1 MNNQASCC
9 GGWKP
14 FPVSYAFLK
23 EAVNIV
29 DIVATEAYATLRYV
43 LPASLIW
50 VWRKY
55 ISNEIKT
62 IPIQVTLEKVTKI
75 AYLNIHGKF
84 CQIKKDKDV
93 HPVLLNHGDYGH
105 PYSML
110 HLVDIAQNEG
120 QPTFSLY
127 IPGVE
132 NNNQFGIHNCIL
144 KKAIDTIESIVKDN
158 NGKFAGILGVG
169 HSKGAILL
177 AHRQFVL
184 LDSRIKATCSIA
196 GRLNVPDEKD
206 CPDQVLKNIV
216 KTIYAGIFKNSEL
229 PIMQII
235 PKDDWNAS
243 YESMAVRP
251 HKYCYT
257 VPGMHLSGLYSCET
271 RTHFTDFLK
280 EFCH

>member
-1 MNNQASCC
+1 MNNQVNCC

-14 FPVSYAFLK
+14 FPAGCAFLK
-23 EAVNIV
+23 EAINIV
-29 DIVATEAYATLRYV
+29 DIVTTEAYATLKYV
-43 LPASLIW
+43 LPASLTW

-55 ISNEIKT
+55 ITNEIKT
-62 IPIQVTLEKVTKI
+62 ISLQVTLEKVSKV
-75 AYLNIHGKF
+75 AYLNLHGNYS
-84 CQIKKDKDV
+84 QIKNDKD
-93 HPVLLNHGDYGH
+93 LLPILLTHGDYGH

-110 HLVDIAQNEG
+110 HLADIAQKEG
-120 QPTFSLY
+120 LPVFSLY

-132 NNNQFGIHNCIL
+132 NNKQFGIHNSLL
-144 KKAIDTIESIVKDN
+144 KQAIDKIESIIKDN
-158 NGKFAGILGVG
+158 HGEFSSILGVG

-177 AHRQFVL
+177 AHRQFVD

-196 GRLNVPDEKD
+196 GRLNVPKKND
-206 CPDQVLKNIV
+206 CSDQALKPIV
-216 KTIYAGIFKNSEL
+216 KSIYEGILKNSEL

-257 VPGMHLSGLYSCET
+257 VPGKHLSGLYTRET
-271 RTHFTDFLK
+271 KTHFVGFLEK
-280 EFCH
+280 FYQ